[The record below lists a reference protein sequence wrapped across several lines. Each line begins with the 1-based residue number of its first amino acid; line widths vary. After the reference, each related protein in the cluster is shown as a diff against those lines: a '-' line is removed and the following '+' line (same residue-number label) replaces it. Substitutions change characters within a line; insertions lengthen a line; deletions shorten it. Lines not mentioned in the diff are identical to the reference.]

1 MSHQGNDSIMDSLID
16 ELTEE
21 ERNLPPQV
29 LQILLQNR
37 LDNLPEGDH
46 TNDYPLYFYQN
57 NAKNLQR
64 REMGSPV

>member
-29 LQILLQNR
+29 LKMLLQNR

-46 TNDYPLYFYQN
+46 TND
-57 NAKNLQR
+57 
-64 REMGSPV
+64 

>member
-29 LQILLQNR
+29 LQMLLQNR
-37 LDNLPEGDH
+37 LNNLSEGDH
-46 TNDYPLYFYQN
+46 TND
-57 NAKNLQR
+57 
-64 REMGSPV
+64 